1 MKEEHQA
8 DFVSVQT
15 KLREDVSL
23 QVRDLNRSH
32 QQLEVWLQGAVTG
45 EVAARGAELRKVE
58 QKQSAD
64 LETTGR
70 QFSEICARLDGLGE
84 KSREVWPMLE
94 LKASQTKVLDL
105 ERLLQ
110 GLYTATETGM
120 AELVDKVETGK
131 VERILMKEEQE
142 AYFVSMRTKLK
153 EDMSLQARDLNRSHQ
168 ELEAWLQGAVTGEV
182 AARGAELRKVEQKQ
196 SADLEATGRQLSE
209 ICARLDD

>member
-23 QVRDLNRSH
+23 QARDLNRSH
-32 QQLEVWLQGAVTG
+32 QELEAWLQGTVTD

-70 QFSEICARLDGLGE
+70 QLSEICARLDGLGE

-94 LKASQTKVLDL
+94 SKASQTKVLDL
-105 ERLLQ
+105 ERLLF
-110 GLYTATETGM
+110 TALEELRRGTETGM
-120 AELVDKVETGK
+120 AELVDKVEAGK
-131 VERILMKEEQE
+131 VERRLMKEEHE
-142 AYFVSMRTKLK
+142 ADLVSMQTKLR
-153 EDMSLQARDLNRSHQ
+153 EDVCLQARDLNRSHQ
-168 ELEAWLQGAVTGEV
+168 QLEAWVQGAVTDEVAARGVELQGAVTDEV
-182 AARGAELRKVEQKQ
+182 AA
-196 SADLEATGRQLSE
+196 
-209 ICARLDD
+209 